1 MTDKWTK
8 KKELSDGFMD
18 TGHSL
23 IYSADDNVA
32 QAGYTEKFKTLIVI
46 YHNGISDWISPVSF
60 KSTCSLDVT
69 YFPYDQH
76 RCDMI
81 FGSLTSDKTLLDIET
96 DEVHLETRKG
106 RESDEDGQFGM
117 SPRE

>member
-46 YHNGISDWISPVSF
+46 YHNGISDWTSPVSF